1 MDTGYHV
8 RPAAAKDVALLPAIE
23 LAAARLFLDRLNA
36 LGLTPEMLESTN
48 SPADFAH
55 AQKMGRL
62 WVAVTEQDEPVGF
75 ALLSEIDGVIHLEE
89 LDVHPTHGRRGIG
102 AALLQ
107 QVCAWAKAAAYPGVT
122 LSTFRDV
129 PWNAPFY
136 ARHGFRELRPE
147 EMTPGMVSL
156 REGEQRRGLR
166 TDLRVI
172 MRYDCQ
178 CASGIAQPTLI

>member
-1 MDTGYHV
+1 MDAGYHV

-36 LGLTPEMLESTN
+36 LGLTPEMLERTN

-75 ALLSEIDGVIHLEE
+75 ALLGEIDGAIHLEE
-89 LDVHPTHGRRGIG
+89 LDVHPAHGQRGIG

-107 QVCAWAKAAAYPGVT
+107 QVRAWTLTTAYPGVT

-136 ARHGFRELRPE
+136 AQHGFRELRPE

-178 CASGIAQPTLI
+178 SA

>member
-1 MDTGYHV
+1 MDAGYHV

-23 LAAARLFLDRLNA
+23 FAAARLFLDRLNA

-107 QVCAWAKAAAYPGVT
+107 RVCVWAETAAYPGVT
-122 LSTFRDV
+122 LSTFRNV

-136 ARHGFRELRPE
+136 ARHGFRLLRPD
-147 EMTPGMVSL
+147 EMTPGLVGL
-156 REGEQRRGLR
+156 RQGEQRRGLR
-166 TDLRVI
+166 SDLRVI
-172 MRYDCQ
+172 MRYDCLNSRR
-178 CASGIAQPTLI
+178 ATD